1 MRLAE
6 NDQHLGKADTSCQL
20 FNPVNATRHIRIPL
34 KYILSKLGDEL
45 VVIQIGAIG
54 TGVIP
59 AVAKLVGMSDAVTR
73 TAIRGAVDRV
83 VGEDSTSRLC
93 PSQWKHSVSNGL
105 LDKLRRGI
113 CCV

>member
-1 MRLAE
+1 
-6 NDQHLGKADTSCQL
+6 
-20 FNPVNATRHIRIPL
+20 
-34 KYILSKLGDEL
+34 
-45 VVIQIGAIG
+45 
-54 TGVIP
+54 
-59 AVAKLVGMSDAVTR
+59 
-73 TAIRGAVDRV
+73 